1 MNVLSRK
8 QFNIRKKMWLNEV
21 YKFWMIQY
29 YLEQKID
36 KDPRY
41 AELITELDK
50 KCRDI
55 YDIFYEL
62 KYDTEVV

>member
-1 MNVLSRK
+1 
-8 QFNIRKKMWLNEV
+8 MWLNEV